1 LPGVAARR
9 QDAVVFRRG
18 RPPPLEPVLV
28 RDLVV
33 MVMRMDAKLD
43 RILRLLGEENGEEEG
58 DA

>member
-1 LPGVAARR
+1 
-9 QDAVVFRRG
+9 VVFRRG
-18 RPPPLEPVLV
+18 QPPPVDPVLV